1 MSAIFLVLSL
11 RIVFASLILEHS
23 RVRNF
28 DTASYIHLA
37 QLLQKCV
44 FQFNFLHPGNMANPQ
59 RVLVW

>member
-28 DTASYIHLA
+28 DIASYIHLD

-44 FQFNFLHPGNMANPQ
+44 FLSKFLHPGNMANPQ